1 VPTASLRRALSSEPP
16 NGGIAHTPCTPS
28 VNRFGS
34 RQAQAAF
41 AAPKAAWTGLSS
53 SDLVVGFLLGFALIS
68 RYTLG
73 SSAAAQMRGQQF
85 RTRLMPW
92 QGMFGLV
99 AIVMALLYLVM

>member
-1 VPTASLRRALSSEPP
+1 
-16 NGGIAHTPCTPS
+16 
-28 VNRFGS
+28 
-34 RQAQAAF
+34 
-41 AAPKAAWTGLSS
+41 
-53 SDLVVGFLLGFALIS
+53 VVGFLLGFALIS